1 MNYAIIVS
9 GGIGKRSGLNIPKQF
24 YKIRNKTILET
35 TIEKFE
41 NSNID
46 KILIVSNIDYINKTK
61 EITKKFKKVNTVIAG
76 GNSRAESV
84 FEGLNYLQNKNIDII
99 CVHDVVRPFI
109 QSEDINKYLIESKN
123 HDAIIPAIQEID
135 TISLTD
141 SNGNIIK
148 FLERSKVFRHL
159 TPQFFNYEKLFIS
172 YKKNIKNI
180 KKFTDDASIYFEEYK
195 NIKIIPGNKENIKLT
210 NPEDFK

>member
-84 FEGLNYLQNKNIDII
+84 FEGLKYLQNKNIDII
-99 CVHDVVRPFI
+99 CIHDVVRPFI